1 MKENAIKLDN
11 WSVIMNTYK
20 ITPYTPPEF
29 IGVCLQG
36 HVENH
41 PRLGCA
47 FVCTS
52 EITEVEGR
60 YVKTRSGTVYK
71 LGNIEPKYRKL
82 LKQIRPDWDYKKPIK
97 ILTQNMV

>member
-11 WSVIMNTYK
+11 WSVISNQFRLS
-20 ITPYTPPEF
+20 PYTAPEL

-36 HVENH
+36 LAENH
-41 PRLGCA
+41 PRLGNS
-47 FVCTS
+47 FIRTT
-52 EITEVEGR
+52 EIVEVEGR

-71 LGNIEPKYRKL
+71 LGNIDQKYRRL

-97 ILTQNMV
+97 ILAQNMV

>member
-11 WSVIMNTYK
+11 WSVISNQFRLN
-20 ITPYTPPEF
+20 PYTTPEL

-36 HVENH
+36 LAENH
-41 PRLGCA
+41 PRLGDA

-60 YVKTRSGTVYK
+60 YVKTRSGTIYK
-71 LGNIEPKYRKL
+71 LGNIEPKYRRL

>member
-11 WSVIMNTYK
+11 WSVISNQFRLN
-20 ITPYTPPEF
+20 PYTAPEL
-29 IGVCLQG
+29 IGVCLHG
-36 HVENH
+36 YVENH
-41 PRLGCA
+41 PRLGNA

-60 YVKTRSGTVYK
+60 YVKTRSDTVYK
-71 LGNIEPKYRKL
+71 LGNIDQKYRKL

-97 ILTQNMV
+97 ILAQNMV